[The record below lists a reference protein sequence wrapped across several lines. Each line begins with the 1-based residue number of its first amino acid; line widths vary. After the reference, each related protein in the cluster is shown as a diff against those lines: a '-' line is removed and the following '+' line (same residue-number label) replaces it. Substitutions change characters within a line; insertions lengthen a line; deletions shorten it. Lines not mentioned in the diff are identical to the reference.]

1 MSEDQKSKPLQIA
14 AITSNILMY
23 PPPGV
28 TSISIGGTEFEFDP
42 TVPDQAVEVPEF
54 LVADLLPHGFK
65 PVPQGS
71 NPAPVPTLT
80 ADEEEALA
88 AYRAQ
93 RDAKASGDDGK
104 DDGKDDDKDD
114 GKGRRRGRL

>member
-71 NPAPVPTLT
+71 NPAPASTLT

-93 RDAKASGDDGK
+93 RDAKASGDD
-104 DDGKDDDKDD
+104 DKDDDKDD